1 MSDLTR
7 RRIVVGFAL
16 AAAVLCFA
24 PLDAVGL
31 RPSGAVQ
38 GVALVYESSQGVP
51 GAFLAADVESLLKAK
66 QVEYRRADKD
76 ATFADDAAKAKW
88 QPYIAAAGA
97 NVPSVVINRG
107 GKYSATKV
115 GDDTQQ
121 VLTVLRKAV
130 GQ

>member
-1 MSDLTR
+1 MGDLTR
-7 RRIVVGFAL
+7 RRVVVGLAL

-24 PLDAVGL
+24 PLDGL
-31 RPSGAVQ
+31 GIRPGAVQ

-76 ATFADDAAKAKW
+76 ATFSDDAAKAKW
-88 QPYIAAAGA
+88 QPYLAAAGS

-115 GDDTQQ
+115 SDDTQQ
-121 VLTVLRKAV
+121 VLSVLRKAV